1 MEPASRCEAA
11 ANGGVTVPRNH
22 AEGATFQLGISGILQ
37 TSKKANGRLQS
48 RTGIGQM
55 GADIINLADV
65 RKRKA
70 ALQDTPHAPAA
81 IPGAPDLADRF
92 HFWTG
97 ATGRRYVHT
106 VYSLLECPALPMGN
120 YILVNRDTDG
130 HRSVLS
136 VGSVSH
142 EAASL
147 NLAEIRH
154 RGAEL
159 GANEV
164 HIHLLAATPRLSKLV
179 EFDLRGRLAPEAA
192 AQGQH

>member
-1 MEPASRCEAA
+1 MC
-11 ANGGVTVPRNH
+11 
-22 AEGATFQLGISGILQ
+22 AE
-37 TSKKANGRLQS
+37 
-48 RTGIGQM
+48 
-55 GADIINLADV
+55 IINLAEV

-70 ALQDTPHAPAA
+70 ALQEVHAPAA
-81 IPGAPDLADRF
+81 IVGAPDLADRF

-120 YILVNRDTDG
+120 YVLVNRDG
-130 HRSVLS
+130 SGQRSVLS
-136 VGSVSH
+136 VGSVSND
-142 EAASL
+142 AASL

-179 EFDLRGRLAPEAA
+179 EFDLRGRLMPEAA
-192 AQGQH
+192 VQG